1 MDLYAIPYILFTV
14 GMWIY
19 IGIWFNKHVKRGEK
33 KVWVWDEIAKAKQP
47 LQLEL
52 MLPIPVFRDI
62 EEVAKST
69 PEYKEAK
76 KKHDAKHSAAVM
88 ERNRWNKD
96 FTDLKKELKR
106 KHCKHVY
113 DHASDW
119 NWWVCTECDY
129 ENTPYYTYEC
139 DCDWDEDYSY
149 YHQKKIL
156 TRRNPLCRVHG
167 RDIQKYQELRY
178 EYHKLELFAKGG
190 IIKKEY

>member
-1 MDLYAIPYILFTV
+1 MDPYAIPYILFTV
-14 GMWIY
+14 GMYISIY
-19 IGIWFNKHVKRGEK
+19 IWFNKHIKRGEK

-52 MLPIPVFRDI
+52 MPPVKWQDI
-62 EEVAKST
+62 EDVAKST
-69 PEYKEAK
+69 PEYKEWK
-76 KKHDAKHSAAVM
+76 KKHDAKRNASVS
-88 ERNRWNKD
+88 ERNKWNID

-106 KHCKHVY
+106 KNCKHVY
-113 DHASDW
+113 NHASDW
-119 NWWVCTECDY
+119 NWYVCTECGY
-129 ENTPYYTYEC
+129 EDTPYYTYEC
-139 DCDWDEDYSY
+139 ACDWDEDYSY

-190 IIKKEY
+190 ITTPKEY